1 MNISAILI
9 CATVTVFAFAVGE
22 AVAPAL
28 NRAVKNVLLFP
39 FVLIG
44 DIYRNGRAVLRLL
57 FIMLAWVV
65 GLILATIIL
74 HGQF

>member
-28 NRAVKNVLLFP
+28 NRAVKNALLFP

-44 DIYRNGRAVLRLL
+44 DIYRNGRAVMRLL
-57 FIMLAWVV
+57 FIMLAWIAALV
-65 GLILATIIL
+65 IATIIL

>member
-1 MNISAILI
+1 VNISAILI

-22 AVAPAL
+22 AIAPAL
-28 NRAVKNVLLFP
+28 SQAVKNVLLLP

-44 DIYRNGRAVLRLL
+44 DIYRNWRAVLRLL

-65 GLILATIIL
+65 ALIIAIVVL
-74 HGQF
+74 HGQS

>member
-22 AVAPAL
+22 AIAPAL
-28 NRAVKNVLLFP
+28 SRAVKNVVLFP

-57 FIMLAWVV
+57 FVMLAWVAA
-65 GLILATIIL
+65 LIVAMFVL